1 MTTRR
6 CARCGTS
13 VGQDEYLCW
22 DCRQELPAQ
31 TPAPA
36 MAGAAGGAAQS
47 TTGTPTD
54 VERTFR
60 GARVPKGMVLP
71 SRVQYHGTVFG
82 FIAVGI
88 VLVMVL
94 GLLVS
99 SGVGPFIA
107 SAPTVSQTA
116 DAATGTAKTTVT
128 ATVTNRGTH
137 EGKARCVALY
147 TTGGGGGQIPT
158 QSVTT
163 AVIPAHATGSV
174 SIDLPTG
181 AEAGRVTVDCK

>member
-1 MTTRR
+1 
-6 CARCGTS
+6 
-13 VGQDEYLCW
+13 
-22 DCRQELPAQ
+22 
-31 TPAPA
+31 
-36 MAGAAGGAAQS
+36 MAGAVGSAVPSAGTAPS
-47 TTGTPTD
+47 D
-54 VERTFR
+54 ERTFR

-82 FIAVGI
+82 LIAVGI

-107 SAPTVSQTA
+107 SGVTVSQAA
-116 DAATGTAKTTVT
+116 DASTGSAKTTVT
-128 ATVTNRGTH
+128 AVVTNRGQH
-137 EGKARCVALY
+137 AGQARCVALY

-163 AVIPAHATGSV
+163 ASIPARGTGSV
-174 SIDLPTG
+174 SIPLPTG
-181 AEAGRVTVDCK
+181 AESSHVTVDCK